1 MSEEHDQSGD
11 APNNPVPWGR
21 FQRVVDQRAA
31 LEARV
36 AELEAD
42 AQRLSERAATA
53 DTLAKQLEAAQAAA
67 QQASQGLTEYQ
78 AAARI
83 GVTDPELYEA
93 ARWAYSR
100 MPEADRPAFS
110 DALASWKEDPSA
122 APLVLRPHLAPAP
135 APQAAAPE
143 AVAPAAPAAQP
154 APNPNQGAQAF
165 EAAPQTLDVMNMTL
179 EQYKAHRERFK
190 GQSLI

>member
-1 MSEEHDQSGD
+1 MYHERGMKDRL
-11 APNNPVPWGR
+11 AA
-21 FQRVVDQRAA
+21 AA
-31 LEARV
+31 LWA
-36 AELEAD
+36 AQD
-42 AQRLSERAATA
+42 AQASLRNFDGITSDIIRIKAVPPKAG
-53 DTLAKQLEAAQAAA
+53 AAQAAA

>member
-1 MSEEHDQSGD
+1 MSEETKTGENDQL
-11 APNNPVPWGR
+11 VPIHR
-21 FQRVVDQRAA
+21 LREVNEKRLA
-31 LEARV
+31 LEARIQQ
-36 AELEAD
+36 LEAE
-42 AQRLSERAATA
+42 AQTLTERAATA

-110 DALASWKEDPSA
+110 DALTAWKDDPSA

-135 APQAAAPE
+135 APQVAAPE
-143 AVAPAAPAAQP
+143 GAAPTPQP
-154 APNPNQGAQAF
+154 APNPNQGAQTF
-165 EAAPQTLDVMNMTL
+165 EAAPKALDVADMTL
-179 EQYKAHRERFK
+179 EQYRQHRDRFK
-190 GQSLI
+190 GTSLI

>member
-1 MSEEHDQSGD
+1 MSEETKAGENEQL
-11 APNNPVPWGR
+11 VPIHR
-21 FQRVVDQRAA
+21 LREVNEKRLA
-31 LEARV
+31 LEARIQQ
-36 AELEAD
+36 LEAE
-42 AQRLSERAATA
+42 AQTLTERAATA
-53 DTLAKQLEAAQAAA
+53 DTLAKQLEAAQSAA

-135 APQAAAPE
+135 APQVAALEGAAPT
-143 AVAPAAPAAQP
+143 PQP
-154 APNPNQGAQAF
+154 APNPNQGAQTF
-165 EAAPQTLDVMNMTL
+165 EAAPKALDVADMTL
-179 EQYKAHRERFK
+179 EQYRQHRDRFK
-190 GQSLI
+190 GTSLI